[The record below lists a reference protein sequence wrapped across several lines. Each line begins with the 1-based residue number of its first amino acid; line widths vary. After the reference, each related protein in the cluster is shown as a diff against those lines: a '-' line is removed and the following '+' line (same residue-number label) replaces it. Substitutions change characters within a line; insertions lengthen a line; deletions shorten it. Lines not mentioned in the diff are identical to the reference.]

1 MSTKINSKDI
11 INKQIEKHKDSS
23 WSKFLTEEFQK
34 ENFDTLL
41 TGLITQF
48 QEGIKFEPPMKSWFD
63 DFSYTSL
70 EDLNVV
76 IIYKNRVENLNTDFH
91 SSYDLANE
99 GVLFYPLARTTTHLA
114 EWRMFN
120 MNFINHLMANKK
132 DLVYVFIGEEA
143 SEFAGLLVGDTQ
155 NSKIFLP
162 DLDHSFWTTDYAHGL
177 ISKNINNI
185 LIKNNKDA
193 VEW

>member
-1 MSTKINSKDI
+1 
-11 INKQIEKHKDSS
+11 
-23 WSKFLTEEFQK
+23 
-34 ENFDTLL
+34 
-41 TGLITQF
+41 
-48 QEGIKFEPPMKSWFD
+48 MKSWFD